1 LSCQSCSAERW
12 QAACS
17 HNSAGQTCWQL
28 IAIIVLESPIAE
40 LIGLAGFAA
49 IIWKSERSPFS
60 TSVASGHSTISPT
73 LNHATFAQAER
84 LWAIMGLV
92 ALLSVLLLRL
102 LHGST
107 VTPVL
112 RLIDRQQRRNPDR
125 PKASWADGTSTS
137 LN

>member
-1 LSCQSCSAERW
+1 VLAAYRDHPAGEPDRRIDPAFGVCSD
-12 QAACS
+12 
-17 HNSAGQTCWQL
+17 H
-28 IAIIVLESPIAE
+28 
-40 LIGLAGFAA
+40 LAKRTLALFDIRG
-49 IIWKSERSPFS
+49 
-60 TSVASGHSTISPT
+60 VGHSTISPT